1 MNSRGKSVVG
11 RREMNRSGSPSSIR
25 ATFSREGLP
34 NQLRSFLRMVVVM
47 LVMRRSP
54 SVSFRKSKKKMSPLM
69 LCSRKNSRRVFL
81 HSLNEVSS
89 TSMNATAERILSSGT
104 NPVGS
109 VEAFFFRLW
118 RLSISFTGSSIVY
131 FVLAAISSRIS
142 CLASRQRGMSILVPM
157 TSTTFAA
164 MMEPTSPQTRRG
176 IPREWAYRKPAA

>member
-1 MNSRGKSVVG
+1 MG
-11 RREMNRSGSPSSIR
+11 
-25 ATFSREGLP
+25 GLAEP
-34 NQLRSFLRMVVVM
+34 VE
-47 LVMRRSP
+47 
-54 SVSFRKSKKKMSPLM
+54 
-69 LCSRKNSRRVFL
+69 VFL
-81 HSLNEVSS
+81 EDGGGY
-89 TSMNATAERILSSGT
+89 AGDEAFAFREFPESSGT

-157 TSTTFAA
+157 TSTTLAA
-164 MMEPTSPQTRRG
+164 MMDPTSPQTRRG